1 MNDKIYILILSCV
14 LFISCGNSSLPS
26 KNQQELSEI
35 VNELMGKHIV
45 FPKVMYNDRA
55 IDSLLKMDYKLVVYT
70 DSVGCTECHL
80 SLGEWSVKIR
90 EMKVINKNLSFVF
103 IVNNSSELVIRSL
116 LNKNRFDYPVFID
129 HNNSFYKLNSL
140 KKDHRFQVFLL
151 DRENNILLIG
161 DPIRN
166 DAIWELYKKTLNDEE
181 SVPFKR
187 YSNREIA
194 VSATTINLGEFSSEQ
209 SQSCIFTLY
218 NR

>member
-80 SLGEWSVKIR
+80 SLGEWSVMIR
-90 EMKVINKNLSFVF
+90 EMKVINKNLSF
-103 IVNNSSELVIRSL
+103 
-116 LNKNRFDYPVFID
+116 
-129 HNNSFYKLNSL
+129 
-140 KKDHRFQVFLL
+140 
-151 DRENNILLIG
+151 NISIY
-161 DPIRN
+161 
-166 DAIWELYKKTLNDEE
+166 AE
-181 SVPFKR
+181 SII
-187 YSNREIA
+187 S
-194 VSATTINLGEFSSEQ
+194 FSS
-209 SQSCIFTLY
+209 IFS
-218 NR
+218 